1 MKYCSA
7 IYLKI
12 TAKNDTKSSV
22 CETIKIRAMQQ
33 TTQFKTS
40 VEFGTAESI
49 CRLQNYFV
57 YIYKYEGQV

>member
-1 MKYCSA
+1 MKCCSA

-33 TTQFKTS
+33 TT
-40 VEFGTAESI
+40 
-49 CRLQNYFV
+49 
-57 YIYKYEGQV
+57 